1 MGYLPEYTAEG
12 LLPMGRWNT
21 TIDQIYETYV
31 RGQTPPR
38 PQLWE
43 EWLICNEGIRA
54 IFGHVVMCWLSGS
67 FFTTKATP
75 GDIDCTYFL
84 STTQIDQ
91 TTFEKNAQLITSA
104 IQAENLHIDLYF
116 CPYEPIP
123 YPKDLG
129 TTPYFSY
136 RGYWD
141 DWWQRHR
148 IKTIP
153 PAPKPEDVFP
163 RRGYLEVILD
173 GYQ

>member
-1 MGYLPEYTAEG
+1 MGYLPDYTTEG
-12 LLPMGRWNT
+12 LLPMGRWST

-31 RGQTPPR
+31 SGQANPR
-38 PQLWE
+38 PKLWE
-43 EWLICNEGIRA
+43 EWLICNDGIRA

-67 FFTTKATP
+67 FFTTKETP
-75 GDIDCTYFL
+75 GDIDCTYFI
-84 STTQIDQ
+84 SATQIDQ
-91 TTFEKNAQLITSA
+91 TTFEENAQLITSA
-104 IQAENLHIDLYF
+104 IRAENLHIDLYF
-116 CPYEPIP
+116 CPYEPISC
-123 YPKDLG
+123 PKDIG

-148 IKTIP
+148 TKTIP
-153 PAPKPEDVFP
+153 PKPKPEDVYP